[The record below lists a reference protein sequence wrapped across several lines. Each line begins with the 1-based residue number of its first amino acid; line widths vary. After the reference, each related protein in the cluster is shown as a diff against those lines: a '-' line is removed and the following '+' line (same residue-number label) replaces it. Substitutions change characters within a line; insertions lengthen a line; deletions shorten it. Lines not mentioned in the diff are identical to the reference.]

1 VKRTYFDATFCGD
14 GRNRR
19 LLVVDD
25 ATAEVVATDQVPDW
39 DAVLVIVNSTV
50 YGGSGG
56 KIAVLSLDTEAVN
69 LALHELGHSVFQL
82 ADEYDS
88 LPGCGRGGRRR
99 LRRPQVRRAARAQRH
114 RQHRPRHPEVAAA
127 GRPDHAAT
135 DQPQRQL
142 PPVQPAGQPTAAR
155 HGRALRGGGRLPLRR
170 LPARVRLQAA
180 DPARPLLR
188 GVPAPHPAEAH
199 PPAAAGPAGGRDRLG
214 ATPAGP
220 VRPRRRPGLLPQ
232 VVGRQRLGAVPGR
245 RLAAPGRQRR
255 VLRRAVTEAAVPAA
269 ASQGRARRRWSWCT
283 PSRWTAAR
291 GHQRPSRR
299 AGGHRRPPGGR
310 PRRRPGQPGTDPAR
324 TGGPAHPGSRRSV
337 LEKGVPEEGLEPSC
351 P

>member
-135 DQPQRQL
+135 DQPDRQL

-188 GVPAPHPAEAH
+188 GVPAPHPAKLTPLL
-199 PPAAAGPAGGRDRLG
+199 PPVPPVAATAWA
-214 ATPAGP
+214 
-220 VRPRRRPGLLPQ
+220 PRRLDLFVRGA
-232 VVGRQRLGAVPGR
+232 GRACYHKWLDGSAWGPSLDGAWQRLG
-245 RLAAPGRQRR
+245 
-255 VLRRAVTEAAVPAA
+255 
-269 ASQGRARRRWSWCT
+269 
-283 PSRWTAAR
+283 
-291 GHQRPSRR
+291 
-299 AGGHRRPPGGR
+299 
-310 PRRRPGQPGTDPAR
+310 
-324 TGGPAHPGSRRSV
+324 GSA
-337 LEKGVPEEGLEPSC
+337 EF
-351 P
+351 